1 MEVDGSLAAFIKPV
15 LGSHLSEMNPVDI
28 VTIPAFL
35 RFVYLK
41 ILHAFLIF
49 SMRGTF
55 LPGLTFLSFV
65 SFLPLFLSFLAQA
78 LCLNIRSITS
88 SPLARVL
95 NEEHCG
101 VEKYL

>member
-1 MEVDGSLAAFIKPV
+1 
-15 LGSHLSEMNPVDI
+15 
-28 VTIPAFL
+28 
-35 RFVYLK
+35 
-41 ILHAFLIF
+41 
-49 SMRGTF
+49 
-55 LPGLTFLSFV
+55 
-65 SFLPLFLSFLAQA
+65 LAQA